1 MRGRGPPCRAA
12 QCTRR
17 GTRRQTLN
25 PEWREHMYLNMYL
38 NTVLKD
44 TFIGSE
50 ANESTSAV
58 EHAFL
63 VLTK

>member
-25 PEWREHMYLNMYL
+25 PEWREHMYLN
-38 NTVLKD
+38 TRLKD
-44 TFIGSE
+44 TFSGSE